1 MTRQRKH
8 IFLPPEAPIWSQV
21 AQEGSSEQP
30 FLIYTS
36 FSSWWLWWSQM
47 RSLSKSQW
55 SPWFP
60 FPLASRTVSEAPTV
74 CSGGGGVV
82 QRPSSTLHN
91 TAERPTTDQRGRGEP
106 TWATMYSEAANTH
119 RCPIYDTGPPLFSFG
134 LNVHVKWTL
143 NVDDRKFNFSSKGKS
158 SNGSFVLHQ
167 ARLNPWKTKHMHPC
181 TNDPAPWY

>member
-1 MTRQRKH
+1 MIMMITNEIFIKIVVITVVPLPLGKPHCFRGPHCLQRRRRSCTETHQHTAQHCREADHGPTR
-8 IFLPPEAPIWSQV
+8 P
-21 AQEGSSEQP
+21 
-30 FLIYTS
+30 
-36 FSSWWLWWSQM
+36 
-47 RSLSKSQW
+47 
-55 SPWFP
+55 
-60 FPLASRTVSEAPTV
+60 
-74 CSGGGGVV
+74 
-82 QRPSSTLHN
+82 
-91 TAERPTTDQRGRGEP
+91 GEP